1 MHVVKGVYKYRTG
14 RGPFFVVLIIVM
26 VALAPLS
33 YDAMGYTL
41 AKVHSDW
48 MVWNLKDYRIRHS
61 HGIEYHFKADD
72 LNYMDDLAETT
83 QKVIGEVD
91 GNFKRGE
98 SKPFKMVIYPNDME
112 LNTGIKAPSRE
123 KTLGAYYGGNIFLL
137 SPTELSGTETPI
149 ENVILHEYTHL
160 LVEELTRG
168 RHPVWLTEGIALLQE
183 YLITGYQW
191 GRTGRRLPYS
201 LDDLEAHFY
210 RLDTHHAY
218 HSSFYRVRYLEE
230 TYGHSFLLELL
241 SHLGKGKT
249 YTQSIESLL
258 AKDVEDL
265 EKDFM
270 LWYQGLDYDKL

>member
-1 MHVVKGVYKYRTG
+1 MCIRDREVDARGEELDGILVTHDHIDHIKGVGIVSRKYKIPIYANSSTWKAMAGSIGEVHPDHIRYFESDRPFEIKDLRIEPFRT
-14 RGPFFVVLIIVM
+14 
-26 VALAPLS
+26 S
-33 YDAMGYTL
+33 HDAVDPVGFSKMCIR
-41 AKVHSDW
+41 DR
-48 MVWNLKDYRIRHS
+48 DYRIRHS

-218 HSSFYRVRYLEE
+218 HSSFY
-230 TYGHSFLLELL
+230 L
-241 SHLGKGKT
+241 SLIH
-249 YTQSIESLL
+249 I
-258 AKDVEDL
+258 
-265 EKDFM
+265 
-270 LWYQGLDYDKL
+270 